1 MNALHR
7 LLDSP
12 CLGRLVRHRFV
23 KFGTVGF
30 SGTIVNLLVLYGSQ
44 EFILRSVYPEERR
57 LSLSLAGAI
66 FLATINNFLWNKYW
80 TWGDRRGKTRHGF
93 FVQMGQY
100 FLASW
105 LSIVLQFT
113 LTKLFAQFIN
123 YLIANMFAILLAAVV
138 TYILNDIWTFAT
150 QKRHVIP

>member
-1 MNALHR
+1 
-7 LLDSP
+7 
-12 CLGRLVRHRFV
+12 
-23 KFGTVGF
+23 
-30 SGTIVNLLVLYGSQ
+30 
-44 EFILRSVYPEERR
+44 
-57 LSLSLAGAI
+57 
-66 FLATINNFLWNKYW
+66 
-80 TWGDRRGKTRHGF
+80 
-93 FVQMGQY
+93 MGQY

-150 QKRHVIP
+150 KKPHVIP

>member
-1 MNALHR
+1 MNALRR
-7 LLDSP
+7 LLVRPLLD
-12 CLGRLVRHRFV
+12 RLVTHRFV

-30 SGTIVNLLVLYGSQ
+30 SGTIVNLLVLYCSQ

-66 FLATINNFLWNKYW
+66 FLATINNFLWNKLW

-93 FVQMGQY
+93 FIQMGQY

-150 QKRHVIP
+150 KKPHVIP